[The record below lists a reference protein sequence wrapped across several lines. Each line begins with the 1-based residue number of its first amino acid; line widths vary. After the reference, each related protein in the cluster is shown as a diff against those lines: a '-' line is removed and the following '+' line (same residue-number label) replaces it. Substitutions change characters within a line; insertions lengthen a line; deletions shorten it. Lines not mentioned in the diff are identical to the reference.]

1 MQIQLREFGN
11 DSVRIIKAQRAYDK
25 LYFYL
30 VRAKF
35 ALEELQF
42 AKTNNLLTSPQYQK
56 GINQFVKWFNTLDN
70 VDVVYSNVTKILQRF
85 EDEEVILINDE
96 LNGEPNDYAFVVNG
110 NAELEI
116 HLCAAFWNINEE
128 EDRYDTCI
136 GTILHELTHLVC
148 CVRDITYDIDEC
160 QALASWESIDN
171 ANNYEYYIEE
181 FKRF

>member
-1 MQIQLREFGN
+1 M
-11 DSVRIIKAQRAYDK
+11 
-25 LYFYL
+25 
-30 VRAKF
+30 
-35 ALEELQF
+35 
-42 AKTNNLLTSPQYQK
+42 
-56 GINQFVKWFNTLDN
+56 DN

-96 LNGEPNDYAFVVNG
+96 LKGEPNDYAFVVNG
-110 NAELEI
+110 NAKLEI
-116 HLCAAFWNINEE
+116 HLCAEFWNINEE
-128 EDRYDTCI
+128 DDRYDTCI

-148 CVRDITYDIDEC
+148 CVNDITYDINEC